1 MLLCLGEPPVRCL
14 CCCCSFWCVSSF
26 VDVLHF
32 LVVLLHSFPGY
43 FTMSP
48 ALHSGFSG
56 PWRPPPALSSNPD
69 YFWLPFLF
77 HLPRTLRFWVDI
89 FYPQAFFTLRSF
101 PTFLA
106 QPAFIK
112 ASLGAGSYSLKFV
125 GLHTDPWKHRP
136 GPSVCLINSYPQSFI
151 HLKFVFIYVNIAKV
165 FTSGENFDK
174 KYRSETTLFSSHE
187 NIKQQPN

>member
-1 MLLCLGEPPVRCL
+1 MCFFICRCSSFS
-14 CCCCSFWCVSSF
+14 CCSSSF
-26 VDVLHF
+26 TSR
-32 LVVLLHSFPGY
+32 LLYHVTGTP
-43 FTMSP
+43 
-48 ALHSGFSG
+48 L
-56 PWRPPPALSSNPD
+56 WLLRPVKASTNSELYPDPD

-89 FYPQAFFTLRSF
+89 FYPQALFYLTLLPDIFCTTCFYQGFPGSRQLFFEICRTSYW
-101 PTFLA
+101 
-106 QPAFIK
+106 
-112 ASLGAGSYSLKFV
+112 SL
-125 GLHTDPWKHRP
+125 KHRP

-151 HLKFVFIYVNIAKV
+151 HLKFVFIYVSIAKV